1 MYELISC
8 GSFYQSGWSVIIVAK
23 NEAIAKAIA
32 TDPYSKDRKS
42 PTAVDQQLYLKEVS
56 FVCPLCGKI
65 SAPKTELQHL
75 AKKASIFQMIW
86 HLYT

>member
-1 MYELISC
+1 M
-8 GSFYQSGWSVIIVAK
+8 AK

-32 TDPYSKDRKS
+32 TDPYLKDCKS

-65 SAPKTELQHL
+65 LRH
-75 AKKASIFQMIW
+75 
-86 HLYT
+86 